1 MLIFVLMIILNAR
14 KDARAM
20 TMNHMKLL
28 EQVIKYVHV
37 GFYGKTFKASLC
49 VTFDWLSHTV

>member
-1 MLIFVLMIILNAR
+1 MIILNAR